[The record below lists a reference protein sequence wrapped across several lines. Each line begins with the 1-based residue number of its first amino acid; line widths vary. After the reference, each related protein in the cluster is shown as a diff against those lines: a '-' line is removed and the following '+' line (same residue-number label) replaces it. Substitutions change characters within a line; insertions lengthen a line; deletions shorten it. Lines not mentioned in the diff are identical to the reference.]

1 VTNSAERS
9 RIWAAQRTQPWV
21 VRGDQYSACAEQL
34 PIAEETAECR
44 HAHIIKAAARL
55 VEQENVWRCG
65 KGHDDRESTPLAV
78 GESPRRRVEKA
89 SDVEALGKDFGTGGI
104 TYGNQRTR
112 RSCAEEEARILRRE
126 SDLQFRCG
134 DSFAPINWQ
143 RPRYKM

>member
-1 VTNSAERS
+1 MAHPAQRS

-21 VRGDQYSACAEQL
+21 VRGDQHSTRAEQL

-44 HAHIIKAAARL
+44 HARVIEAAARL
-55 VEQENVWRCG
+55 VEQENVWRRG

-78 GESPRRRVEKA
+78 RESPRRRVEKM

-104 TYGNQRTR
+104 TFGNQRTR

-126 SDLQFRCG
+126 SDPQFRGG
-134 DSFAPINWQ
+134 DSFAPIKWQ
-143 RPRYKM
+143 CPRHKM